1 MYMKKIA
8 LLLSVLFLI
17 VSCQEPKKETEAKN
31 LKGRYQMTVIQRTDT
46 GEVCL
51 FVLDT
56 ETGSVT
62 MRNDKSGVWVPQGNP
77 EDAVEKSL

>member
-1 MYMKKIA
+1 
-8 LLLSVLFLI
+8 
-17 VSCQEPKKETEAKN
+17 
-31 LKGRYQMTVIQRTDT
+31 MTVIQRTDT

>member
-1 MYMKKIA
+1 MKNI
-8 LLLSVLFLI
+8 SFIIIISLFVI
-17 VSCQEPKKETEAKN
+17 SCQEPQQKSVEKDH
-31 LKGRYQMTVIQRTDT
+31 KGKYQMTVLQRTDT

-62 MRNDKSGVWVPQGNP
+62 MRNDKSGSWTPQGSP
-77 EDAVEKSL
+77 EDAIDKSL